1 VVVHVHDTEVRV
13 SEYGVV
19 DHLSAPGHLL
29 RRAQQVHTEAW
40 SRLVAD
46 VTGPQYAVLVAVA
59 GWPGLDQKRAGE
71 LASLDKSTAASIVT
85 RLVTGGWLNRV
96 QDPSDRR
103 RRLLELSPKG
113 SDALAGITASARAVQ
128 KELLA
133 PLPEGERDDFLDAL
147 GRVAR
152 LAEADIAEQGTEHRT
167 LVMARTPGHLIRRA
181 QQLHTAYWNERVR
194 DLTGPQYAVLAAV
207 LADGVATHAEIGLRA
222 SLDSSSTRE
231 IVGRLIDSGWLEPVE
246 NARDRRS
253 RPVHVTAPATTAIR
267 LLRER
272 VLDVQRHVLAPLEAD
287 DQVRFI
293 NWMRRVAGVDAV
305 TDAGA
310 PSATGTPA

>member
-1 VVVHVHDTEVRV
+1 M
-13 SEYGVV
+13 SESGVV

-40 SRLVAD
+40 SRLVSD

-71 LASLDKSTAASIVT
+71 LASLDKSTAAGIVT
-85 RLVTGGWLNRV
+85 RLVAGGWLNRV
-96 QDPSDRR
+96 HDPSDRR

-113 SDALAGITASARAVQ
+113 RDALAGITASARAVQ
-128 KELLA
+128 NELLA
-133 PLPEGERDDFLDAL
+133 PLPEGERDDFLEVL

-152 LAEADIAEQGTEHRT
+152 LGETDIGEQGTEHRT
-167 LVMARTPGHLIRRA
+167 LVMARTPGYLIRRA
-181 QQLHTAYWNERVR
+181 QQLHTAFWNERVR
-194 DLTGPQYAVLAAV
+194 DVTGPQYAVLAAV
-207 LADGVATHAEIGLRA
+207 LADGVATHAEIGVRA

-231 IVGRLIDSGWLEPVE
+231 IVGRLIDNGWLEPVE

-253 RPVHVTAPATTAIR
+253 RPVRVTAPATTAIR
-267 LLRER
+267 LLRDP

-287 DQVRFI
+287 DRARFI
-293 NWMRRVAGVDAV
+293 NWMRRVAGVDRV

-310 PSATGTPA
+310 PSATDALA

>member
-1 VVVHVHDTEVRV
+1 M

-71 LASLDKSTAASIVT
+71 LASLDKSTAAGIVT
-85 RLVTGGWLNRV
+85 RLVAGGWLNRV
-96 QDPSDRR
+96 HDPSDRR

-113 SDALAGITASARAVQ
+113 RDALAGITASARAVQ
-128 KELLA
+128 EELLA
-133 PLPEGERDDFLDAL
+133 PLPEGERDDFLEVL

-152 LAEADIAEQGTEHRT
+152 LGETDIGEQGTEHRT
-167 LVMARTPGHLIRRA
+167 LVMARTPGYLIRRA

-194 DLTGPQYAVLAAV
+194 DVTGPQYAVLAAV

-231 IVGRLIDSGWLEPVE
+231 IVGRLIDNGWLEPVE

-253 RPVHVTAPATTAIR
+253 RPVRVTAPATTAIR
-267 LLRER
+267 LLREP
-272 VLDVQRHVLAPLEAD
+272 VLEVQRHVLAPLEAE
-287 DQVRFI
+287 DQARFI
-293 NWMRRVAGVDAV
+293 NWMRRVAGVD
-305 TDAGA
+305 GSPMRA
-310 PSATGTPA
+310 PRRRRTRWPEAA